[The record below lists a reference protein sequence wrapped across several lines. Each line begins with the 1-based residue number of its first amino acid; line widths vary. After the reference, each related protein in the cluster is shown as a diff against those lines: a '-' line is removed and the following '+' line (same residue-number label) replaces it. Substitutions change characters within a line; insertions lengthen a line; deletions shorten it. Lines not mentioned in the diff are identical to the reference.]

1 MSAYRCQFLNTKTDQ
16 RLSVTA
22 QLTDA
27 EIKSVERLRAGNGD
41 ADLYAQACAL
51 RHAYR
56 EAGKGFQHI
65 EPPTAVRPS

>member
-1 MSAYRCQFLNTKTDQ
+1 MKYRCQFLNTATDE
-16 RLSVTA
+16 RLSVIA

-27 EIKSVERLRAGNGD
+27 EIKSVERLRKQNGD
-41 ADLYAQACAL
+41 ADLIAKAYAL